1 MSTINYAEAYGYNSL
16 AAAIIFAI
24 PYLPYCGFFVFRF
37 IRSPTYVYGALS
49 LFCAF
54 RVTAFIIRA
63 VMIGSDAA
71 GENLNLLIGDQV
83 LFGVGFFGL
92 LYAAYTL
99 VLDRGLLSEAPP
111 ANDRISQLG
120 GNRRLFR
127 ILLIVGMGLGI
138 AGITSSSNNP
148 SSSSAS
154 GVRKASVIIFLVLTV
169 VQAYLTFV
177 LIMRE
182 RQDGYRPLHSAAGF
196 GERHG
201 AFIVCAISLLLLV
214 REIFMVATISNE
226 EREINEHFWYPL
238 VAVPEILAVLL
249 YCAPGLVPPRS
260 QLPK

>member
-1 MSTINYAEAYGYNSL
+1 MSTINYADAYGYHSL
-16 AAAIIFAI
+16 AAAIVFAI
-24 PYLPYCGFFVFRF
+24 PYIPLCGFFAFQF
-37 IRSPTYVYGALS
+37 IRSPTYVYGALA
-49 LFCAF
+49 LFSAI
-54 RVTAFIIRA
+54 RVTAFIMRA
-63 VMIGSDAA
+63 VMIASDTA

-83 LFGVGFFGL
+83 LFGIGFFGL

-111 ANDRISQLG
+111 ANDKISQLA

-127 ILLIVGMGLGI
+127 VILIAGMALGI
-138 AGITSSSNNP
+138 AGITNSSNDP

-154 GVRKASVIIFLVLTV
+154 GLRKVSVIIFLVLTV

-182 RQDGYRPLHSAAGF
+182 RQDGYRPVHSAGGL
-196 GERHG
+196 GESHG

-214 REIFMVATISNE
+214 REVFMVATITNE